1 MGSWWD
7 IEVKAM
13 KMKILPAFIGSHEPS
28 TMKIDRP
35 CMIDQFGYWDLL
47 LGFVQATVDF
57 AKENRAM
64 KAPLCGDTNHQGW
77 NGCLPECRS
86 SHLIFGRFNGEND
99 LLIPQNHVI
108 FGIPIFR
115 QPHIIPRNPTRNPS
129 LYVFEGFGP
138 RVSIQTDE

>member
-1 MGSWWD
+1 MGIPTTKGEMGPRMQEFS
-7 IEVKAM
+7 
-13 KMKILPAFIGSHEPS
+13 P
-28 TMKIDRP
+28 
-35 CMIDQFGYWDLL
+35 
-47 LGFVQATVDF
+47 
-57 AKENRAM
+57 
-64 KAPLCGDTNHQGW
+64 
-77 NGCLPECRS
+77 
-86 SHLIFGRFNGEND
+86 IFGHFNGEND